1 MCGTPHFSSSCKK
14 SCFHESRSKLIY
26 SYFTL
31 NAFCLSYAR
40 HFEQCVYTVSISL
53 GSYGR
58 TFPSFSVTVC
68 FVLVCLL
75 LLLLFSWGRGCLFVG
90 CFLFVLCLFVCWF
103 LFFLSVFCV
112 IISYI
117 HFPLTKI
124 RLSKCRSVL
133 LSSFSFFLLF
143 FCIRDRSSF
152 WWVCF
157 LRSLSL
163 IAECL
168 SGTNT
173 FVFFVCFFTDHTWCL
188 Y

>member
-90 CFLFVLCLFVCWF
+90 CFLFVLCLCVCWF

-133 LSSFSFFLLF
+133 LSSFFFFFLLF
-143 FCIRDRSSF
+143 FLYPLPVFFLVSMFSSF
-152 WWVCF
+152 F
-157 LRSLSL
+157 
-163 IAECL
+163 IAY
-168 SGTNT
+168 SR
-173 FVFFVCFFTDHTWCL
+173 VFEWN
-188 Y
+188 